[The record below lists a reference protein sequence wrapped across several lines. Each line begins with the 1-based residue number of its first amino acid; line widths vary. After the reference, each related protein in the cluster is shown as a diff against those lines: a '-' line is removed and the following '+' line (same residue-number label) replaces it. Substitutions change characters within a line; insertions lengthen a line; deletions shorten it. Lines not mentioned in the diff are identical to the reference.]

1 MSDAGVNTVALIG
14 VGLMGGSLGL
24 AARERAG
31 VAEVRGF
38 SQTRAT
44 LDLALERGAVTRACG
59 SLEEA
64 VSGADLVFVCTPVRL
79 VAAHVK
85 AALAAA
91 PAHAV
96 ISDVGSTKGPL
107 MRALSPDEQRRCV
120 GGHPLCGSETAGV
133 ANARA
138 SLYEGAT
145 YFVTPGAHVDTDAYQ
160 RLYGF
165 LGAIGA
171 RPVAVDPEEHD
182 RLMAVVSHLPHVLAN
197 VLMSQAGLH
206 TGARDA
212 LLSAGPSFRDLT
224 RVAGSN
230 RRVWTDIFLEN
241 RAALLAALAT
251 FQEGL
256 QEVLEALA
264 AGDAARLSAAIG
276 RAAEQRERML
286 AAGSLPARE
295 LHRLIVRVP
304 DRPGVFSEI
313 MVALGD
319 AGINI
324 EDLSMHH
331 MSAELGGT
339 LTVYVLGEAP
349 SARGAHLLAGLGYDV
364 ITGSA
369 VE

>member
-1 MSDAGVNTVALIG
+1 VSEPSVSTVAVIG

-24 AARERAG
+24 AARERGG

-38 SQTRAT
+38 SQTQAT
-44 LDLALERGAVTRACG
+44 LDLALERGAITRACA

-64 VSGADLVFVCTPVRL
+64 ASGADIVFVCTPVRR
-79 VAAHVK
+79 VVEHVK

-91 PAHAV
+91 PPDAV

-107 MRALSPDEQRRCV
+107 MRALSPLEQERVV
-120 GGHPLCGSETAGV
+120 GGHPLCGSESAGV

-138 SLYEGAT
+138 SLYDGAT
-145 YFVTPGAHVDTDAYQ
+145 YFVTPGAHVLTGAYQ
-160 RLYGF
+160 LLYGF
-165 LGAIGA
+165 LGDIGA
-171 RPVAVDPEEHD
+171 RPVAVDPDEHD

-197 VLMSQAGLH
+197 VLMTQAGLH
-206 TGARDA
+206 AGARDA

-256 QEVLEALA
+256 QEFLEALA
-264 AGDAARLSAAIG
+264 ANDAERLGRAIG
-276 RAAEQRERML
+276 RAAEQRDRLL

-339 LTVYVLGEAP
+339 LTVYVLGAE
-349 SARGAHLLAGLGYDV
+349 SSGRGAHILAGLGYNV
-364 ITGSA
+364 ITGSEA
-369 VE
+369 E

>member
-1 MSDAGVNTVALIG
+1 
-14 VGLMGGSLGL
+14 MGGSLGL

-31 VAEVRGF
+31 VAEVRGY

-44 LDLALERGAVTRACG
+44 LELALERGAITRACA

-64 VSGADLVFVCTPVRL
+64 VAGADLVFVCTPVRL
-79 VAAHVK
+79 VLEHVQ

-96 ISDVGSTKGPL
+96 VTDVGSTKGPL
-107 MRALSPDEQRRCV
+107 MRALSTREQRRCI

-145 YFVTPGAHVDTDAYQ
+145 YFLTPGAHVDADAYQ
-160 RLYGF
+160 LLYGF
-165 LGAIGA
+165 LGEIGA

-182 RLMAVVSHLPHVLAN
+182 RLMALMSHLPHVLAN
-197 VLMSQAGLH
+197 VLMTQAGQH
-206 TGARDA
+206 AGSRDA

-251 FQEGL
+251 FQDGL
-256 QEVLEALA
+256 QDVLEALA
-264 AGDAARLSAAIG
+264 ADDAARLGDTIA

-286 AAGSLPARE
+286 AAGSLA
-295 LHRLIVRVP
+295 
-304 DRPGVFSEI
+304 PGDST
-313 MVALGD
+313 AWSSTSPTGR
-319 AGINI
+319 AC
-324 EDLSMHH
+324 
-331 MSAELGGT
+331 
-339 LTVYVLGEAP
+339 
-349 SARGAHLLAGLGYDV
+349 SARSWSR
-364 ITGSA
+364 SA
-369 VE
+369 TPTSTSRTSPCTT